1 MKTAVDIV
9 RILSGRFCSLPS
21 REVDLLASI
30 IQMKKIPKG
39 TILLD
44 EGQIAQYF
52 TYVDEGLLRQF
63 YYKNGHNVTEHF
75 ACEGTLMY
83 CIQSLFRQE
92 PTELMAEAIDTSVV
106 YLIPYSELVKL
117 TAQYSSIAQFV
128 RKLLEDGLISSQMKA
143 DSWRFETAE
152 ERYLRFLRDFPQAA
166 REAPVGDIASY
177 LLMTPETLSR
187 MRRKISTSKMK

>member
-44 EGQIAQYF
+44 EGQIAQYI

-92 PTELMAEAIDTSVV
+92 PTELMVEAIDTSVV

-117 TAQYSSIAQFV
+117 TTQYSSIAQFV
-128 RKLLEDGLISSQMKA
+128 RKLLEDGLISSQVKA

>member
-9 RILSGRFCSLPS
+9 RILSGRFCSLSS

-44 EGQIAQYF
+44 EGQIAQYI

-128 RKLLEDGLISSQMKA
+128 RRLLEDGLISSQVKA

>member
-9 RILSGRFCSLPS
+9 RILSGRFYSLPS

-44 EGQIAQYF
+44 EGQIAQYI

-128 RKLLEDGLISSQMKA
+128 RKLLEDGLISSQVKA

>member
-44 EGQIAQYF
+44 EEQIAQYF

>member
-39 TILLD
+39 TILLG
-44 EGQIAQYF
+44 EGQIAQYI

>member
-9 RILSGRFCSLPS
+9 RILSGRFCSLSS

-44 EGQIAQYF
+44 EGQIAQYI

-106 YLIPYSELVKL
+106 YLIPYSELIKL

-128 RKLLEDGLISSQMKA
+128 RRLLEDGLISSQVKA